1 MPRPLRLACL
11 FLVLGSVGCVSVSV
25 EREPPA
31 VNEDGV
37 PRLVFEHQALQVA
50 DLDRSA
56 AFYTGT
62 LGLAEIPTPPGARGI
77 RWFELGDGLQ
87 LHLIENDAAQTIPK
101 GTHLALATPDI
112 DALAAYLDAQGVLY
126 FDWPGVASTIST
138 RGDGIRQV
146 YIRDPDGH
154 WIEINN
160 VER

>member
-1 MPRPLRLACL
+1 MSRLVGSACL
-11 FLVLGSVGCVSVSV
+11 VLVLSSVGCVSVSI

-31 VNEDGV
+31 VNEDGI

-87 LHLIENDAAQTIPK
+87 L
-101 GTHLALATPDI
+101 
-112 DALAAYLDAQGVLY
+112 
-126 FDWPGVASTIST
+126 
-138 RGDGIRQV
+138 
-146 YIRDPDGH
+146 
-154 WIEINN
+154 
-160 VER
+160 